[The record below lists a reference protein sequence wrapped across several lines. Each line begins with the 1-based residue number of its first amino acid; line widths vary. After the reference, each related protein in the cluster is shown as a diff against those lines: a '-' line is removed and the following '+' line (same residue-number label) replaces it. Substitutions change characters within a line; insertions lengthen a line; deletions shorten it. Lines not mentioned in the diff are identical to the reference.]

1 MPKVLSIFLF
11 IILSVFIFS
20 GCNPPD
26 LEGALLH
33 VKNERWDEA
42 LVLAEK
48 VTNEYPDNSEGWYTL
63 GYIYGKK
70 DRIAD
75 MIKAYDKCQSI
86 DKTHDE
92 QIKAEKFDYYAKK
105 FNAGAAKYNEYLKQE
120 DPQSE
125 EATAIMDQSIKSFEQ
140 SNLLNPNFRAVLL
153 AAQGYSQIN
162 KKDEALNIYTDLIK
176 NYPDSGSAWLNL
188 GRFYYNNKEYEEAI
202 PNFKKATEI
211 DSSDSEPYVLLAQS
225 YDFLDKKEEAVPYYK
240 TAILLNEED
249 SAVSFNLGL
258 LLYKLA
264 ISTKDEAQKN
274 GYFEDAIKYFAISI
288 QYNED
293 FLSSYQLKG
302 NAELLLKKYEDAKE
316 TLEIGTEKFPED
328 YQMWNDLSICYA
340 LLNETGKAKEA
351 EARAEALK

>member
-1 MPKVLSIFLF
+1 MPKLLSIFLF
-11 IILSVFIFS
+11 ILISVFMFS

-33 VKNERWDEA
+33 VKNGRWDEA

-48 VTNEYPDNSEGWYTL
+48 VTKEYPDNSEGWYTL

-75 MIKAYDKCQSI
+75 MLEAYKKCQSI
-86 DKTHDE
+86 DKTHDN
-92 QIKAEKFDYYAKK
+92 QINAEKYDYYAKK
-105 FNAGAAKYNEYLKQE
+105 FNLGASKYNEYLKQE
-120 DPQSE
+120 NPQSE
-125 EATAIMDQSIKSFEQ
+125 EAVAIMEESIKSFEQ
-140 SNLLNPNFRAVLL
+140 SNLLSPNFRAVVL

-162 KKDEALNIYTDLIK
+162 KKDKALEMYKDLTE
-176 NYPDSGSAWLNL
+176 NYPDSSSAWLNL
-188 GRFYYNNKEYEEAI
+188 GRYYYNNKEYQEAI

-211 DSSDSEPYVLLAQS
+211 DSSDSEAYVLIAQS
-225 YDFLDKKEEAVPYYK
+225 YDFLDMKEEAVPYYK

-258 LLYKLA
+258 LLYKMA
-264 ISTKDEAQKN
+264 ISTKDEAEKN
-274 GYFEDAIKYFAISI
+274 SDFEQAIEYFALSI

-302 NAELLLKKYEDAKE
+302 NAELLLKKYDEAKE
-316 TLEIGTEKFPED
+316 TLETGTAKFPED

-340 LLNETGKAKEA
+340 LLNETEKAKEA

>member
-1 MPKVLSIFLF
+1 MRKLLSIFVFF
-11 IILSVFIFS
+11 IISVFVLA
-20 GCNPPD
+20 GCKPPD

-48 VTNEYPDNSEGWYTL
+48 VTKEHPDNAEGWYTL

-70 DRIAD
+70 NRIED
-75 MIKAYDKCQSI
+75 MLDAYDKCQSI
-86 DKTHDE
+86 DNTHDE
-92 QIKAEKFDYYAKK
+92 QIKAEKYDYYAKK
-105 FNAGAAKYNEYLKQE
+105 FNAGAAKYNEFLSQE
-120 DPQSE
+120 NPESE
-125 EATAIMDQSIKSFEQ
+125 EAIAIMEESIKDFEQ
-140 SNLLNPNFRAVLL
+140 SNMLNPNFRALVL
-153 AAQGYSQIN
+153 AAQGYNQIN
-162 KKDEALNIYTDLIK
+162 KKDEALQKYKKLTED
-176 NYPDSGSAWLNL
+176 YPDSSSAWVNL

-202 PNFKKATEI
+202 PNFKKATKI
-211 DSSDSEPYVLLAQS
+211 DSSDSDAYVLIAQS

-240 TAILLNEED
+240 TAVLLNEED

-258 LLYKLA
+258 LYYKLA
-264 ISTKDEAQKN
+264 IGEKDEAQKN
-274 GYFEDAIKYFAISI
+274 KYFESAIEYFSLSLE
-288 QYNED
+288 YNED

-340 LLNETGKAKEA
+340 LLNQSEKAKQA
-351 EARAEALK
+351 EARANELK